1 MKVFM
6 LIDNDKYQLPIA
18 IGDSLS
24 DLSKAV
30 GKGKSWA
37 YNMLRYQG
45 KSKFKSKKT
54 RIIEVEI

>member
-1 MKVFM
+1 M
-6 LIDNDKYQLPIA
+6 LIDNDKYQLPLA

-30 GKGKSWA
+30 GKGKPWA
-37 YNMLRYQG
+37 YNMLKYQG
-45 KSKFKSKKT
+45 KSEFKSKKT